1 MEKDIIRTIKY
12 FALFDYPPTEDE
24 IYCFLRNSASFDR
37 FNAILKKKVKKRV
50 ITTQKSN
57 RYTVGE
63 YRIKISN
70 IKYQISKNSN
80 AAMKQCNN
88 FIKRFNNSQKK
99 LRSWRFRLYI
109 KLLSLFPQIKLV
121 GLSGSMAM
129 MNAGLDDD
137 IDLFIITA
145 KNRLFTARFIA
156 VVISYLLGVKRKRVD
171 AKVKI
176 PVLSQSPGFPAEGEG
191 EADEKHGIEPS
202 QNKICLNL
210 FFDKS
215 DLAVPS
221 FKRSEFVAHEVLQ
234 MKPIINKTQT
244 YEKFLQANSWVGKI
258 FPNSIINKLRIT
270 DYGLIRN
277 SQFAIGQL
285 INNWLEQSLKSFQL
299 NLINRHKTTEI
310 ITAKQLWFHPDDF
323 SRKLP
328 LNLRRKR

>member
-1 MEKDIIRTIKY
+1 
-12 FALFDYPPTEDE
+12 
-24 IYCFLRNSASFDR
+24 
-37 FNAILKKKVKKRV
+37 
-50 ITTQKSN
+50 
-57 RYTVGE
+57 
-63 YRIKISN
+63 
-70 IKYQISKNSN
+70 
-80 AAMKQCNN
+80 
-88 FIKRFNNSQKK
+88 
-99 LRSWRFRLYI
+99 
-109 KLLSLFPQIKLV
+109 
-121 GLSGSMAM
+121 MAM